1 MKGENLYIRKKI
13 IPGIIGFDIK
23 EILKMSP
30 SKRIIL
36 AQEIWDSVPE
46 DSIEISQGIKEQLD
60 NRLKLHRSN
69 EMEYF
74 THDEIKKKLAQEREK
89 Y

>member
-1 MKGENLYIRKKI
+1 M
-13 IPGIIGFDIK
+13 DIK

-30 SKRIIL
+30 SKRILL

-46 DSIEISQGIKEQLD
+46 DSIELSQSIKEELD
-60 NRLKLHRSN
+60 NRLSAHYSG

-74 THDEIKKKLAQEREK
+74 TLDEIKKKLDK
-89 Y
+89 KSNK

>member
-1 MKGENLYIRKKI
+1 M
-13 IPGIIGFDIK
+13 DIK

-30 SKRIIL
+30 SKRILL

-46 DSIEISQGIKEQLD
+46 DSIEISQDIKDELD
-60 NRLKLHRSN
+60 NRLKLHDSK

-74 THDEIKKKLAQEREK
+74 TLDEIRKKLAREREK